1 MLQSLARSAEL
12 SFLMSCETPLES
24 DPTIEANKDESDTA
38 PEEVEDKSVYH
49 EATYNRNKTL
59 IKQYVNRILSDYP
72 TPTERYYDIRFVS
85 AFNRRCYFGQVGDQ
99 CIMFHS
105 NKICLITLAP
115 THPVIADDKTISKIE
130 FSFEGDEKIDRLSSQ
145 PRGKRKRGGQKM
157 RKNAPICA
165 IVCSDGSKYIV
176 IACIGARLLE
186 VNKLISSNPDLIK
199 KRPLSTGFIA
209 IVQPN
214 DWKHLDAT
222 KETFPKLGQ
231 NTPSLCIDDAA
242 D

>member
-1 MLQSLARSAEL
+1 
-12 SFLMSCETPLES
+12 MSCHSPKEGDS
-24 DPTIEANKDESDTA
+24 AIEEIKDECDTGN
-38 PEEVEDKSVYH
+38 EEKEEDKSVYH

-59 IKQYVNRILSDYP
+59 IKQYVNRILNDYP
-72 TPTERYYDIRFVS
+72 TPTERYYDIRLVS
-85 AFNRRCYFGQVGDQ
+85 AHNRRCYFGEVGDQ

-105 NKICLITLAP
+105 NKICLVCLAP
-115 THPVIADDKTISKIE
+115 THPVIADDKTITKVE
-130 FSFEGDEKIDRLSSQ
+130 FSFEGDEKIDRLASQ

-165 IVCSDGSKYIV
+165 IVCSDESRYIV
-176 IACIGARLLE
+176 ISCIGARLIE
-186 VNKLISSNPDLIK
+186 INKAISSKPDLIK
-199 KRPLSTGFIA
+199 RRPLSTGFIA

-214 DWKHLDAT
+214 DWKNLEAT

-231 NTPSLCIDDAA
+231 DIQSVCIDDAA